1 MIQVLCVPL
10 QDECPYSA
18 KDEGALCLE
27 HNMCASEIPTENSTT
42 AQGAGGAVGVSSR
55 HWYVAF
61 VGPNAEKQCRDRLL
75 RLGYEA
81 YAATQEEVHHW
92 KNGKSKKIEVVV
104 ITQLLFIHCTPEERK
119 EIVTLPYIRSFLVNK
134 AAKANEFGVRPVT
147 VIPDRQM
154 QMLQFMLYHADS
166 PVQFVAAPVRVGDA
180 IRIIRGDMKGL
191 EGEVVELKGSDERY
205 LGIRLNMLG
214 CALLHIA
221 LTDVEKV

>member
-1 MIQVLCVPL
+1 
-10 QDECPYSA
+10 
-18 KDEGALCLE
+18 
-27 HNMCASEIPTENSTT
+27 MCASEKPITNDTT
-42 AQGAGGAVGVSSR
+42 AQGAGGAVGMSDR

-92 KNGKSKKIEVVV
+92 KNGKHKKVEVVV

-119 EIVTLPYIRSFLVNK
+119 QIVTLPYIRSFLVNK
-134 AAKANEFGVRPVT
+134 AAKPNQFGVRPVT
-147 VIPDRQM
+147 TIPDRQM
-154 QMLQFMLYHADS
+154 QMLQFMLYKAEG
-166 PVQFVAAPVRVGDA
+166 PVQFVSTPVVVGDT

-205 LGIRLNMLG
+205 LGIRLSLLG
-214 CALLHIA
+214 CALLHIS
-221 LTDVEKV
+221 LSDVEKIA